1 MHVKTHMNL
10 DNIMLSEKKPITKK
24 KKHHILH
31 DSVFTKCCQNCVYI
45 KNQ

>member
-24 KKHHILH
+24 NPTTHCMIL
-31 DSVFTKCCQNCVYI
+31 FLQNVV
-45 KNQ
+45 